1 VSENRVVLITG
12 ASRGIGAATAKLA
25 AKRGWDVALN
35 YLSNADAADSVA
47 ASCRSEGVDVLVVR
61 ADVADE
67 VAVVEM
73 FVEVAEHFGR
83 LDALV
88 NNAAILG
95 VQGTFDSFDG
105 DRLRAVVNTNV
116 LGAMYVAR
124 EALRLMISAQSG
136 VIVNVGSR
144 ASTIGSANEYV
155 DYAATKGAMDTL
167 TTGLSVEAGPH
178 GIRVNC
184 VRPGL
189 IRTDMHASG
198 GEPGRV
204 DRLESVVPM
213 RRGGK
218 AGEVAAAI
226 VWLMSDEASYV
237 SGAMIDVSGG
247 R

>member
-12 ASRGIGAATAKLA
+12 ASRGIGAATAILA
-25 AKRGWDVALN
+25 AKRGWNVAIN
-35 YLSNADAADSVA
+35 YLSNAAAADAVA
-47 ASCRSEGVDVLVVR
+47 ASCRSEGVEAVVVR

-67 VAVVEM
+67 AAVVEM
-73 FVEVAEHFGR
+73 FKDVAKHFGR

-88 NNAAILG
+88 NNAGILG
-95 VQGTFDSFDG
+95 TQGTFDGFDG

-124 EALRLMISAQSG
+124 EALRLMIRAQTG

-144 ASTIGSANEYV
+144 ASTLGSANEFV
-155 DYAATKGAMDTL
+155 DYAATKGAIDSL
-167 TTGLSVEAGPH
+167 TTGLSIEAGPH

-189 IRTDMHASG
+189 IRTDIHASS
-198 GEPGRV
+198 GEAGRV
-204 DRLESVVPM
+204 DRLQHGVPM
-213 RRGGK
+213 GRGGE
-218 AGEVAAAI
+218 ADEVAAAI
-226 VWLMSDEASYV
+226 VWLMSEEASYV
-237 SGAMIDVSGG
+237 SGAMIEVSGG